1 MANLRETPTWETGIY
16 QLETSDPVM
25 GGENGIDNR
34 APRQLANRTLWLKTE
49 LAKAVESIGRNQTLA
64 EQQFAL
70 KTTQLSA
77 GSGLTGGGVL
87 RDHLTLSLGTPSK
100 ITATSTNTAA
110 GNTHS
115 HEIDK
120 ASTTVAGIVQLVN
133 NLTAGGANK
142 ALTAEQGKVLAESIA
157 AAVSGSFASRGA
169 LANRDLNDLKADESA
184 GVWYQSANTAATT
197 ARHYPVTKAGTLLV
211 LPAAYKGQ
219 QIYIPFD
226 EPAVYH
232 RNTGPQSENHAYRAW
247 RKIGDDKLGNSGN
260 QTLAG
265 SLTLDGRSSTKRGN
279 WPAYWIDVEGGNWR
293 WEVNPESDYDRQG
306 TVRFN
311 IVFMKRNGGGHR
323 YVTFPAVAG
332 NSETVAYQS
341 WVNEKIGQSFTG
353 TLSGTGWTKLPNGLI
368 LQWGQTPLVF
378 DDRTADITFPIAFPN
393 ACFGVQLTEDEKRTY
408 SANASHVVAKELSR
422 TKFTFY
428 HNSTLAVSTSCWWFA
443 IGN

>member
-100 ITATSTNTAA
+100 ISATSTNTAA

-142 ALTAEQGKVLAESIA
+142 ALTAEQGKILAESIA
-157 AAVSGSFASRGA
+157 TAVSGSFPNRGA
-169 LANRDLNDLKADESA
+169 LGNRDLNDLKADENT
-184 GVWYQSANTAATT
+184 GVWYQSANTSATT

-226 EPAVYH
+226 EPVVYH
-232 RNTGPQSENHAYRAW
+232 RNTGAQSENHAYRAW
-247 RKIGDDKLGNSGN
+247 RKIGDDKLGNSGP
-260 QTLAG
+260 QTFNG
-265 SLTLDGRSSTKRGN
+265 DLTIAPPPTPANR
-279 WPAYWIDVEGGNWR
+279 WPAVFFQVANGVWRMEFNPDSNNDTEG
-293 WEVNPESDYDRQG
+293 SI
-306 TVRFN
+306 RFN
-311 IVFMKRNGGGHR
+311 FVFQQQGKKAV
-323 YVTFPAVAG
+323 YLSLPAVSAAG
-332 NSETVAYQS
+332 EKVAYQR
-341 WVNEKIGQSFTG
+341 WVEEKIGQSFTG

-378 DDRTADITFPIAFPN
+378 DDRTADITFPIAFPT
-393 ACFGVQLTEDEKRTY
+393 ACFGVQLTEDEKRTH